1 MTPIA
6 LLGDVMKLLIVD
18 SDRDLVEMLT
28 GWLKTLGY
36 EVCRAYTGDRAR
48 TEWEE
53 QKPDLV
59 IIDTALK
66 DVDALTLCR
75 DMRTIHDTLVL
86 VMTDGKNVQDEVHSL
101 NSGADD
107 YLHKPFFP
115 AQFLARLR
123 A

>member
-1 MTPIA
+1 MEVPGSGPVVVAVLLKGMIPIVF
-6 LLGDVMKLLIVD
+6 LGDVMKLLIVD

-53 QKPDLV
+53 HKPDLV

-66 DVDALTLCR
+66 DVDALSLCR
-75 DMRTIHDTLVL
+75 DMRMVHDALVL
-86 VMTDGKNVQDEVHSL
+86 VMTDGNNVQEEVHCL
-101 NSGADD
+101 NSG
-107 YLHKPFFP
+107 
-115 AQFLARLR
+115 
-123 A
+123 